1 MVICNDHVFVRL
13 VLESL
18 HNDDG
23 DGNEDGKKAIGLR
36 WY

>member
-13 VLESL
+13 VQESL

-23 DGNEDGKKAIGLR
+23 DGNEDGNER
-36 WY
+36 Q